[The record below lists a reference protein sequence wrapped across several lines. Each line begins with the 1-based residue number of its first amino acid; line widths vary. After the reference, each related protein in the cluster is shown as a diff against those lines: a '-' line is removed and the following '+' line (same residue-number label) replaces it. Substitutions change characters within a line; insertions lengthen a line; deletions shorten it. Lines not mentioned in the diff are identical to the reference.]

1 MQEKYIKV
9 NIIFSNKV
17 TMLEKDDNYINLLK
31 GWIYNE

>member
-31 GWIYNE
+31 G